1 MLKAYCILT
10 IDLTDPIFSYNLV
23 SVEYSGD
30 IIQAYLH
37 INGES
42 LEYSQYWGS
51 YFDSGNS
58 GSLNSTSEGR
68 ISSLGGRTLHLRLAA
83 GDALTLATGAQGHY
97 GEFSGLWYITFCVEL
112 KQTDGEEAT
121 TVQPTTVQP
130 TTVEPTSKPI
140 TATTSSS
147 GGVEMKPGVVFA
159 ALIALFQVIRN

>member
-1 MLKAYCILT
+1 MNLT
-10 IDLTDPIFSYNLV
+10 NPIFSYNLV

-58 GSLNSTSEGR
+58 GSLNATSEGR

-83 GDALTLATGAQGHY
+83 GDALTLATGEQGHY

-112 KQTDGEEAT
+112 KQTDGEDT
-121 TVQPTTVQP
+121 TTTTAQPSTVKP
-130 TTVEPTSKPI
+130 STVEPTSKPT

-147 GGVEMKPGVVFA
+147 DGAEMKPSVVFA
-159 ALIALFQVIRN
+159 ALIALVQVIRH

>member
-1 MLKAYCILT
+1 MNLRN
-10 IDLTDPIFSYNLV
+10 PIFSYNLV

-58 GSLNSTSEGR
+58 GSLNATSEGR

-83 GDALTLATGAQGHY
+83 GDALTLATGEQGHY

-112 KQTDGEEAT
+112 KQTDGEDTTTTTAQPS
-121 TVQPTTVQP
+121 TVQPTPAT
-130 TTVEPTSKPI
+130 

-147 GGVEMKPGVVFA
+147 DGAEMKPSVVFA
-159 ALIALFQVIRN
+159 ALIALVQVIRH

>member
-1 MLKAYCILT
+1 M
-10 IDLTDPIFSYNLV
+10 
-23 SVEYSGD
+23 EYSGD

-58 GSLNSTSEGR
+58 GSLNSTSELGR

-121 TVQPTTVQP
+121 TVQPTP
-130 TTVEPTSKPI
+130 
-140 TATTSSS
+140 ATTSSS

>member
-1 MLKAYCILT
+1 MNLT
-10 IDLTDPIFSYNLV
+10 NPIFSYNLV

-58 GSLNSTSEGR
+58 GSLNATSEGR

-83 GDALTLATGAQGHY
+83 GDALTLATGEQGHY

-112 KQTDGEEAT
+112 KQTDGEDTTTT
-121 TVQPTTVQP
+121 TVQPSTVQP
-130 TTVEPTSKPI
+130 TPAT

-147 GGVEMKPGVVFA
+147 DGAEMKPSVVFA
-159 ALIALFQVIRN
+159 ALIALVQVIRH

>member
-10 IDLTDPIFSYNLV
+10 INLTDLIFSYNLV

-121 TVQPTTVQP
+121 TVQPTTV
-130 TTVEPTSKPI
+130 EPTSKPT

-159 ALIALFQVIRN
+159 ALIALFQVIRQ

>member
-1 MLKAYCILT
+1 M
-10 IDLTDPIFSYNLV
+10 
-23 SVEYSGD
+23 EYSGD

-121 TVQPTTVQP
+121 TVQPTP
-130 TTVEPTSKPI
+130 
-140 TATTSSS
+140 ATTSSS

-159 ALIALFQVIRN
+159 ALIALFQVIRQ

>member
-1 MLKAYCILT
+1 MNLT
-10 IDLTDPIFSYNLV
+10 NPIFSYNLV

-58 GSLNSTSEGR
+58 GSLNATSEGR

-83 GDALTLATGAQGHY
+83 GDALTLATGEQGHY

-112 KQTDGEEAT
+112 KQTDGEDTTTTTAQPT
-121 TVQPTTVQP
+121 TAQPSTVQPTPAT
-130 TTVEPTSKPI
+130 

-147 GGVEMKPGVVFA
+147 DGAEMKPSVVFA
-159 ALIALFQVIRN
+159 ALIALVQVIRH

>member
-1 MLKAYCILT
+1 M
-10 IDLTDPIFSYNLV
+10 
-23 SVEYSGD
+23 EYSGD

-112 KQTDGEEAT
+112 KQTDM
-121 TVQPTTVQP
+121 V
-130 TTVEPTSKPI
+130 
-140 TATTSSS
+140 
-147 GGVEMKPGVVFA
+147 
-159 ALIALFQVIRN
+159 

>member
-1 MLKAYCILT
+1 MN
-10 IDLTDPIFSYNLV
+10 LTDPIFSYNLV

-58 GSLNSTSEGR
+58 GSLNATSEGR

-83 GDALTLATGAQGHY
+83 GDALTLATGEQGHY

-112 KQTDGEEAT
+112 KQTDGEDT
-121 TVQPTTVQP
+121 TTTTAQ
-130 TTVEPTSKPI
+130 PTSKPT

-147 GGVEMKPGVVFA
+147 DGAEMKPSVVFA
-159 ALIALFQVIRN
+159 ALIALVQVIRH

>member
-1 MLKAYCILT
+1 MNLT
-10 IDLTDPIFSYNLV
+10 NLIFSYNLV

-58 GSLNSTSEGR
+58 GSLNATSEGR

-83 GDALTLATGAQGHY
+83 GDALTLATGEQGHY

-112 KQTDGEEAT
+112 KQTDGEDTTTT
-121 TVQPTTVQP
+121 TVQPTTA
-130 TTVEPTSKPI
+130 EPTSKPT

-147 GGVEMKPGVVFA
+147 DGAEMKPSVVFA
-159 ALIALFQVIRN
+159 ALIALVQVIRH

>member
-1 MLKAYCILT
+1 MN
-10 IDLTDPIFSYNLV
+10 LTDPIFSYNLV

-58 GSLNSTSEGR
+58 GSLNATSEGR

-83 GDALTLATGAQGHY
+83 GDALTLATGEQGHY

-112 KQTDGEEAT
+112 KQTDGEDTTTTTAQPST
-121 TVQPTTVQP
+121 VQPSTVQPTPAT
-130 TTVEPTSKPI
+130 

-147 GGVEMKPGVVFA
+147 DGAEMKPSVVFA
-159 ALIALFQVIRN
+159 ALIALVQVIRN

>member
-1 MLKAYCILT
+1 M
-10 IDLTDPIFSYNLV
+10 
-23 SVEYSGD
+23 EYSGD

-121 TVQPTTVQP
+121 TVQPT
-130 TTVEPTSKPI
+130 SKPT

-147 GGVEMKPGVVFA
+147 GGVEMKPSVVFA

>member
-1 MLKAYCILT
+1 M
-10 IDLTDPIFSYNLV
+10 
-23 SVEYSGD
+23 EYSGD

-121 TVQPTTVQP
+121 TVQPT
-130 TTVEPTSKPI
+130 SKPT

>member
-1 MLKAYCILT
+1 M
-10 IDLTDPIFSYNLV
+10 
-23 SVEYSGD
+23 EYSGD

-121 TVQPTTVQP
+121 TVQPTP
-130 TTVEPTSKPI
+130 
-140 TATTSSS
+140 ATTSSS
-147 GGVEMKPGVVFA
+147 GGAEMKPGVVFA
-159 ALIALFQVIRN
+159 ALIALFQVIRY

>member
-1 MLKAYCILT
+1 MN
-10 IDLTDPIFSYNLV
+10 LTDPIFSYNLV

-58 GSLNSTSEGR
+58 GSLNATSEGR

-83 GDALTLATGAQGHY
+83 GDALTLATGEQGHY

-112 KQTDGEEAT
+112 KQTDGEDT
-121 TVQPTTVQP
+121 TTTTAQPTTVKP
-130 TTVEPTSKPI
+130 T
-140 TATTSSS
+140 TATTATTCSSD
-147 GGVEMKPGVVFA
+147 GAEMKPSVVFA
-159 ALIALFQVIRN
+159 ALIALVQVIRH

>member
-1 MLKAYCILT
+1 M
-10 IDLTDPIFSYNLV
+10 
-23 SVEYSGD
+23 EYSGD

-58 GSLNSTSEGR
+58 GSLNATSEGR

-83 GDALTLATGAQGHY
+83 GDALTLATGEQGHY

-112 KQTDGEEAT
+112 KQTDGEDTTTTTAQPS
-121 TVQPTTVQP
+121 TVQPTPAT
-130 TTVEPTSKPI
+130 

-147 GGVEMKPGVVFA
+147 DGAEMKPSVVFA
-159 ALIALFQVIRN
+159 ALIALVQVIRH

>member
-1 MLKAYCILT
+1 MN
-10 IDLTDPIFSYNLV
+10 LTDPIFSYNLV

-58 GSLNSTSEGR
+58 GSLNATSEGR

-83 GDALTLATGAQGHY
+83 GDALTLATGEQGHY

-112 KQTDGEEAT
+112 KQTDGEDTTTTTAQPS
-121 TVQPTTVQP
+121 TVQPTPAT
-130 TTVEPTSKPI
+130 

-147 GGVEMKPGVVFA
+147 DGAEMKPSVVFA
-159 ALIALFQVIRN
+159 ALIALVQVIRH

>member
-1 MLKAYCILT
+1 MN
-10 IDLTDPIFSYNLV
+10 LTDPIFSYNLV

-58 GSLNSTSEGR
+58 GSLNATSEGR

-83 GDALTLATGAQGHY
+83 GDALTLATGEQGHY

-112 KQTDGEEAT
+112 KQTDGEDTTTT
-121 TVQPTTVQP
+121 TVQPTPAT
-130 TTVEPTSKPI
+130 

-147 GGVEMKPGVVFA
+147 DGAEMKPSVVFA
-159 ALIALFQVIRN
+159 ALIALVQVIRH

>member
-1 MLKAYCILT
+1 M
-10 IDLTDPIFSYNLV
+10 
-23 SVEYSGD
+23 EYSGD

-121 TVQPTTVQP
+121 TVQPT
-130 TTVEPTSKPI
+130 SKPT

-159 ALIALFQVIRN
+159 ALIALFQVIRY

>member
-1 MLKAYCILT
+1 M
-10 IDLTDPIFSYNLV
+10 
-23 SVEYSGD
+23 EYSGD

-121 TVQPTTVQP
+121 TV
-130 TTVEPTSKPI
+130 EPTSKPT

>member
-1 MLKAYCILT
+1 M
-10 IDLTDPIFSYNLV
+10 
-23 SVEYSGD
+23 EYSGD

-51 YFDSGNS
+51 YFHSGNS

-121 TVQPTTVQP
+121 TV
-130 TTVEPTSKPI
+130 EPTSKPT

>member
-1 MLKAYCILT
+1 MN
-10 IDLTDPIFSYNLV
+10 LTDPIFSYNLV

-58 GSLNSTSEGR
+58 GSLNATSEGR

-83 GDALTLATGAQGHY
+83 GDALTLATGEQGHY

-112 KQTDGEEAT
+112 KQTDGEDTTTT
-121 TVQPTTVQP
+121 TVQPTPAT
-130 TTVEPTSKPI
+130 

-147 GGVEMKPGVVFA
+147 DGAEMKPSVVFA
-159 ALIALFQVIRN
+159 ALIALVQIIRH

>member
-1 MLKAYCILT
+1 MN
-10 IDLTDPIFSYNLV
+10 LTDPIFSYNLV

-58 GSLNSTSEGR
+58 GSLNATSEGR

-83 GDALTLATGAQGHY
+83 GDALTLATGEQGHY

-112 KQTDGEEAT
+112 KQTDGEDTTTT
-121 TVQPTTVQP
+121 TVQPTTAQPSTVQP
-130 TTVEPTSKPI
+130 TPAT

-147 GGVEMKPGVVFA
+147 DGAEMKPSVVFA
-159 ALIALFQVIRN
+159 ALIALVQVIRH